1 MSPVTVPSPTDSTLA
16 FALAMQ
22 SALSL
27 DDVAAT
33 FLDSVHQLIQ
43 AESYGLY
50 RLHAGTQ
57 HVLDVHAQVEG
68 ELLQHYEQSG
78 RDDDPV
84 LAHVLEHHQPF
95 DSSKLSQTRW
105 RQSGAHAVLKDSG
118 LEYSLEAPILVD
130 GTVVGTINFARST
143 DMPAFSEQDLRVAAT
158 VAEHLGAAI
167 RRARHVDA
175 MTRRSMMLEAALDRV
190 SDIVVLTDLTGQV
203 QYLNRRADDVLV
215 GLDDAQPTDSTIG
228 MALASASEL
237 IGSGDKRVVMQDID
251 IPDASYVARTI
262 RLPDCAKAMMTTL
275 HPRTPSPARLPVWSV
290 LTTREQEIAEL
301 ASEGLTTRA
310 IAQRAFISENTVKQH
325 LKRIFAKTDVNS
337 RAELVQLIWAT
348 THSEQTPAA
357 AMAG

>member
-1 MSPVTVPSPTDSTLA
+1 MNLVTVPSPTESTLA

-22 SALSL
+22 SAVSV

-33 FLDSVHQLIQ
+33 FLNSVHELIQ
-43 AESYGLY
+43 AESFGLY

-57 HVLDVHAQVEG
+57 HMLEVHAQVEG
-68 ELLQHYEQSG
+68 ELVQQYEQSG
-78 RDDDPV
+78 RGDDPV
-84 LAHVLEHHQPF
+84 LAYVLEHHEPF
-95 DSSKLSQTRW
+95 DSSKLSLTRW
-105 RQSGAHAVLKDSG
+105 RGCGAHAVLKDSG

-130 GTVVGTINFARST
+130 DNVVGTINFARSA
-143 DMPAFSEQDLRVAAT
+143 DMPAFSDRDLRVASI
-158 VAEHLGAAI
+158 VAAHLSAAI
-167 RRARHVDA
+167 RRARHVDEI
-175 MTRRSMMLEAALDRV
+175 TRRSAMFEAALDRV
-190 SDIVVLTDLTGQV
+190 SDVVVLTDPGGQV
-203 QYLNRRADDVLV
+203 QYLNRRADEVFV
-215 GLDDAQPTDSTIG
+215 GVDGTDPTDSAIG

-237 IGSGDKRVVMQDID
+237 IGSGDKRVVMQDVD
-251 IPDASYVARTI
+251 ANDASYVARTT
-262 RLPDCAKAMMTTL
+262 RLPDRARAVMTTL

-290 LTTREQEIAEL
+290 LTTREQQIAEL

-348 THSEQTPAA
+348 THSDQSPAE